1 MKASSNEPLF
11 VASLPLSL
19 KSSTSF
25 RLSPISS
32 VLTTHL
38 HINTKNQMESQRF
51 LKCLLFQLCAEK
63 YKVDIMQFPAHKLH
77 GWFFSS
83 FHQIRL
89 LFCMFVRFESQ
100 PFPTVT
106 IRCHHVLKFIWDY
119 ISPRGWMCT
128 IEYNGTQTLAI
139 RPSYVCTQDP
149 TECPIP
155 LQWTN
160 IHPFIEL
167 PVIKYKIQI
176 QKIKKKYESPL
187 MQWILLSVR

>member
-32 VLTTHL
+32 VLATHL
-38 HINTKNQMESQRF
+38 HININTHTKNKMESQRF
-51 LKCLLFQLCAEK
+51 LKCLLFQLCAENH
-63 YKVDIMQFPAHKLH
+63 KVDIMQFPAHKLV
-77 GWFFSS
+77 GS
-83 FHQIRL
+83 FHL
-89 LFCMFVRFESQ
+89 STATL
-100 PFPTVT
+100 PY
-106 IRCHHVLKFIWDY
+106 HHVLKSIWDY

-155 LQWTN
+155 LQWTS

-176 QKIKKKYESPL
+176 QISNTKYQYNDW
-187 MQWILLSVR
+187 M

>member
-1 MKASSNEPLF
+1 MF
-11 VASLPLSL
+11 
-19 KSSTSF
+19 F
-25 RLSPISS
+25 
-32 VLTTHL
+32 
-38 HINTKNQMESQRF
+38 F
-51 LKCLLFQLCAEK
+51 LQLCAAQN

-83 FHQIRL
+83 FQQIRL
-89 LFCMFVRFESQ
+89 LFCMFVLFESQ
-100 PFPTVT
+100 PLPTAT
-106 IRCHHVLKFIWDY
+106 IPCHHVLKSIWDY
-119 ISPRGWMCT
+119 IFPRGWMCT

-155 LQWTN
+155 LQWTS

-176 QKIKKKYESPL
+176 QISNTKY
-187 MQWILLSVR
+187 QYND